1 MEIMYYWP
9 LLGGESSGTGARYEK
24 AAALV
29 DLAEDGIGLPEQIIL
44 DPQSNF
50 QNARKFYFLFVR
62 LGFIWFLNYFALI
75 ILNFLE
81 KPLWCTNYSGTYSC
95 DNRDY
100 FYLGELPYLTGVESL
115 VYEGITLIILV
126 AHTFFPIS
134 YEGRQLYW
142 KDPLNRLK
150 VVCLIILEADILV
163 YAIYLSPMTFDYLPF
178 RLGPYIRVMLFMLNF
193 SCQLLGAGCGH
204 RTFLWWLVVGHEA
217 GCLYYLDLK
226 HSPTRALTSSSS
238 STFE

>member
-115 VYEGITLIILV
+115 VYE
-126 AHTFFPIS
+126 
-134 YEGRQLYW
+134 
-142 KDPLNRLK
+142 